1 MSFDATLLTDKT
13 RLKEI
18 YDLRV
23 NVWENSGNNQ
33 VVNRHLFP
41 NGWYDDLD
49 DKAYHWIITNEE
61 DEIIASARL
70 NIFEHMEEF
79 PYYESMKD
87 LNIPKEAPFGFYSRL
102 VVHPKY
108 RGLKL
113 SLKLVASRMLFC
125 EAMKLRW
132 LQAYSSSDI
141 MKKVLN
147 RYDFDVIGQVEVNY
161 HQSTEPRVVNLFI
174 KDYNY
179 DKEEQEEK

>member
-1 MSFDATLLTDKT
+1 MPFEPKLLTDKS
-13 RLKEI
+13 RLEEI
-18 YDLRV
+18 YNLRV
-23 NVWENSGNNQ
+23 NVWENSENKQ

-49 DKAYHWIITNEE
+49 DKAYHWIVTNEQ

-70 NIFEHMEEF
+70 NIFNQMEDF
-79 PYYESMKD
+79 PFYDSIKD

-125 EAMKLRW
+125 ESMKVRW
-132 LQAYSSSDI
+132 LQAHISSDM
-141 MKKVLN
+141 MKKILN
-147 RYDFDVIGQVEVNY
+147 RYDFDVIGQMAVSY
-161 HQSTEPRVVNLFI
+161 HESTEPHVVNVFI
-174 KDYNY
+174 KDYHYN
-179 DKEEQEEK
+179 KEKEK